1 MKTIFTTGQV
11 ARLCKVAPR
20 TVTKWF
26 DAGSLRGYRIP
37 GSQDRR
43 IPRENL
49 IRFLKEHG
57 MPLGELEEVA
67 LGKLLLVD
75 VNPHLKASLASY
87 LDENSFK
94 IDHATNSFEAGIK
107 ARSMAPDCV
116 VLDSSVSL
124 DAIVQIARSLKHGP
138 DNSDVILIGMLNPD
152 DQVAD
157 ESLALFAETF
167 RKPVDVAKVAA
178 QIWGLVRARKPL
190 IE

>member
-1 MKTIFTTGQV
+1 MQAIFTTGQV
-11 ARLCKVAPR
+11 AKLCKVAPR

-26 DAGSLRGYRIP
+26 DSGSLRGYRIP

-49 IRFLKEHG
+49 IRFLKENG
-57 MPLGELEEVA
+57 MPLGELENVA
-67 LGKLLLVD
+67 LGKVLLVD
-75 VNPHLKASLASY
+75 VDPHLRASLASY

-94 IDHATNSFEAGIK
+94 LDHATNSFEAGIK

-124 DAIVQIARSLKHGP
+124 DTVVQIARSLKHGP
-138 DNSDVILIGMLNPD
+138 DNAEVILIGVLNPN
-152 DQVAD
+152 DQLAD
-157 ESLALFAETF
+157 EARALFAETYC
-167 RKPVDVAKVAA
+167 KPADISQVATR
-178 QIWGLVRARKPL
+178 IWGLVRARKPL

>member
-26 DAGSLRGYRIP
+26 DTGSLRGYRIP

-57 MPLGELEEVA
+57 MPLGELEAVA
-67 LGKLLLVD
+67 LGKVLLVD
-75 VNPHLKASLASY
+75 VNPHLMASLASY
-87 LDENSFK
+87 LDEDSFK
-94 IDHATNSFEAGIK
+94 LDHATNSFEAGIK
-107 ARSMAPDCV
+107 ARSMMPDCV

-124 DAIVQIARSLKHGP
+124 DAVVQISRSLKHGP
-138 DNSDVILIGMLNPD
+138 DNADVILIGMLNPND
-152 DQVAD
+152 RVSD

-167 RKPVDVAKVAA
+167 RKPADAAKVAA
-178 QIWGLVRARKPL
+178 RIWDLVRARKPL
-190 IE
+190 IV